1 MVSTTSVLF
10 VSPLLWEWHKTLIP
24 ALNDAAEKRKQG
36 RRPFERKNGV
46 DGRRVVTRTGN
57 GDGGRDGK
65 RGEGVHHLR
74 RMECFAPLL
83 ELF

>member
-36 RRPFERKNGV
+36 RRPFERKKWRGWKE
-46 DGRRVVTRTGN
+46 GRYKNR
-57 GDGGRDGK
+57 K
-65 RGEGVHHLR
+65 R
-74 RMECFAPLL
+74 
-83 ELF
+83 